1 MYHFYLFEASMVNSN
16 IPTIDLSSF
25 FNEGN
30 EDCKKE
36 VIDIISHACSEYGFF
51 QIVNHGVPPSLMTR
65 ALEVSKMFF
74 EYPLEEKLKSSPTP
88 DAPLPTGYSVQPEHS
103 ADKNEY
109 LLMFPPGSSFNVFPD
124 QPAELRKV
132 MEDIFSH
139 FSKAAL
145 LVETILNDCLGLPPK
160 FLQEYNKDRS
170 WDFMA
175 VLRYLPGAINKEN
188 NNIGLTEH
196 QDGNCI
202 TFVLQDEIGGLE
214 VLKNGEWIPVVPTE
228 GSLIVNLGDVI
239 QVLSNNKFKS
249 ATHRVMR
256 QEGKFRHSYVFFNTI
271 EGNKWVEP
279 LPNFIKET
287 GKPAQYRGFF
297 YKDYQQMRIRNKTHP
312 PSRPEDVVDI
322 THYAIDC

>member
-1 MYHFYLFEASMVNSN
+1 MVNSN

-30 EDCKKE
+30 EDGKKE

-88 DAPLPTGYSVQPEHS
+88 DAPLPTGYSVQPKHS

-109 LLMFPPGSSFNVFPD
+109 LLMFPPGSTFNVFPD

-175 VLRYLPGAINKEN
+175 VLRYLPGAIDKEN

-239 QVLSNNKFKS
+239 QPNVCTRLYCRFAAS
-249 ATHRVMR
+249 HLLL
-256 QEGKFRHSYVFFNTI
+256 
-271 EGNKWVEP
+271 KWE
-279 LPNFIKET
+279 E
-287 GKPAQYRGFF
+287 AQA
-297 YKDYQQMRIRNKTHP
+297 Q
-312 PSRPEDVVDI
+312 
-322 THYAIDC
+322 